1 MRQVIRF
8 FSAVALMLS
17 VGIFSC
23 VAYGEIQLPDEYC
36 VVAGSGAEIGESVFS
51 ASAAAS
57 PQGDYELEVKAFGLF
72 PVKTARVKVSQ
83 RRYVTVGGGIFGIR
97 LYTRGVLGGLADMR
111 LEPRPLVFV
120 TASNANPRLEQEITQ
135 NGADYYFIKPFD
147 TQMLIQRIKQLSGLS
162 APAQGNIVSFSSSDN
177 SLEVIVS
184 EIMHRIGVPAHIKGY
199 QYLREAI
206 ILAVNNGEIMNS
218 VTKLLYPTVAK
229 TFKTTPSRV
238 ERAIRHAIEVAWD
251 RGDVDVLNSYFGYTI
266 QNSRGKPTNSEFI
279 AMISD
284 KLKLNLK
291 IS

>member
-1 MRQVIRF
+1 MGK
-8 FSAVALMLS
+8 MLKIMLAQDTDTQT
-17 VGIFSC
+17 GC
-23 VAYGEIQLPDEYC
+23 
-36 VVAGSGAEIGESVFS
+36 
-51 ASAAAS
+51 AAALRANGFEVETVRKDGAQILRLFR
-57 PQGDYELEVKAFGLF
+57 QGSRPDVLIMDAFMQG
-72 PVKTARVKVSQ
+72 TDA
-83 RRYVTVGGGIFGIR
+83 I
-97 LYTRGVLGGLADMR
+97 GVLGGLADMH

-135 NGADYYFIKPFD
+135 SGADYYFIKPFD
-147 TQMLIQRIKQLSGLS
+147 TQMLAQRIKQLTGLS
-162 APAQGNIVSFSSSDN
+162 APAQGNIVAFSAQDN
-177 SLEVIVS
+177 SLEVTVS

-206 ILAVNNGEIMNS
+206 ILAVNDDEIMNS

-229 TFKTTPSRV
+229 TFKTTPARV